1 MLFWSLWFYLIG
13 ILMKINYVAPEA
25 PNLYVYLVG
34 SGVLFVGS
42 LISETAAISI
52 MSKVISPTL
61 SMSLLNAGFISGMA
75 DTMGRSSGN
84 ILIAVFGIFGVRW
97 LPTTLYGFYAVV
109 IIVFIILTWINY
121 DELQKLVY
129 VQLLTTENEKMLKE
143 KKKQRLLK
151 RVEDARTKQ
160 PEFSL
165 TRHANEVIENRE
177 VHLQEIMN
185 QSKVLGESTIG
196 VDGTEDAPQ

>member
-151 RVEDARTKQ
+151 RVEDARTSKI
-160 PEFSL
+160 FVSL
-165 TRHANEVIENRE
+165 KT
-177 VHLQEIMN
+177 
-185 QSKVLGESTIG
+185 
-196 VDGTEDAPQ
+196 